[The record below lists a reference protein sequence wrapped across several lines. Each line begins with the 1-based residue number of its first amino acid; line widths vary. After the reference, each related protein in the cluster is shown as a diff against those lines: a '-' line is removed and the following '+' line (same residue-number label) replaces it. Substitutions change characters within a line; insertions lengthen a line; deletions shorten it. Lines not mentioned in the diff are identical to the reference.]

1 MFSVCSK
8 LNCWHCLQS
17 NILKMVDNIASSI
30 KRKPIASN
38 SVFSRLW
45 RSGVPIFQ
53 ADAEGPS
60 GGLAVASF

>member
-1 MFSVCSK
+1 
-8 LNCWHCLQS
+8 
-17 NILKMVDNIASSI
+17 MVDNIASSI